1 MTSTTHTESTL
12 NMKLSAFTRFMN
24 ASTITIPYIS
34 RSSLAQLPATPRGS
48 ALYHVDWFL
57 NGHPSSRNHDN
68 AKLTITDLVR
78 V

>member
-12 NMKLSAFTRFMN
+12 
-24 ASTITIPYIS
+24 
-34 RSSLAQLPATPRGS
+34 RGS

-57 NGHPSSRNHDN
+57 NGYPSSRNHDN